1 MIEGG
6 ADGENLLGQS
16 VGNHHVVS
24 KIGHGGMGA
33 VYLAEHAVLGRKAAI
48 KVLLPEFSR
57 NPGLVARFLNEAR
70 ATAQLRHP
78 AFVEIFD
85 SGTLPDGSAYLIMEF
100 LEGEDLGQRLRRVGP
115 MPLGDCLF
123 IARAVADG
131 AGFAHRHH
139 IVHRDLKPDNVFLTA
154 APEGAGANQ
163 LSVKVLDFGIAKLA
177 EPAGRG
183 TASRTGTGVLLG
195 TPLYMS
201 PEQCR
206 GAGQVDFRSDI
217 YSLGCII
224 YATLVGTPPFFLEGF
239 GEIIAAH
246 LSQAPAP
253 VSRARPDVPPAAE
266 AFIMSLLAKAP
277 EHRPADM
284 SQIIAEID
292 RLRGALNLSV
302 GLSQGLPSRA
312 AAGGAF
318 EQRPSGVGSTTPLP
332 PSLALSPPL
341 MPRAGATRQ
350 LVEPAE
356 GAPPPATAKGRR
368 RAAVSSPAPAP
379 ALAPALSTLAGAAGA
394 VGSADRWSSAP
405 PRRRWTPWIAGV
417 ALALVAAAGGAFAWR
432 WNGSSSAEATAA
444 GSATPAEVDPA
455 PAAAAPRAE
464 AVPTTLAVEAA
475 ARTPARKAAEA
486 PPAAAAET
494 AERPAAVVVA
504 AGAAANANH
513 AVVLRI
519 NSTPPGAEVSDRL
532 TGQILGETPFRGQYD
547 RDGSALS
554 LRVRKVGYK
563 SKDLQ
568 VTLDQDQDLNV
579 SLRKPTG
586 DKTPVAGED
595 HRKL

>member
-16 VGNHHVVS
+16 VGNHHVLS

-33 VYLAEHAVLGRKAAI
+33 VYLAEHAILGRKAAI

-154 APEGAGANQ
+154 APEGADTHQ

-183 TASRTGTGVLLG
+183 AASRTGTGVLLG

-253 VSRARPDVPPAAE
+253 VSRARPDVPPAVE

-277 EHRPADM
+277 ENRPADM
-284 SQIIAEID
+284 SQIIVEID
-292 RLRGALNLSV
+292 RLRGALKLPV
-302 GLSQGLPSRA
+302 GLSAGLPSRL
-312 AAGGAF
+312 AGDSAF
-318 EQRPSGVGSTTPLP
+318 EQRPRGVGSTTPLP
-332 PSLALSPPL
+332 PSLALSPSL
-341 MPRAGATRQ
+341 TPRAGATRQ

-356 GAPPPATAKGRR
+356 GAPPPATGRR
-368 RAAVSSPAPAP
+368 RVGASSPS
-379 ALAPALSTLAGAAGA
+379 PALSTLAGAAGA

-405 PRRRWTPWIAGV
+405 PRRRWTAWIAGV
-417 ALALVAAAGGAFAWR
+417 ALAIAAAAGGAFAWR

-444 GSATPAEVDPA
+444 SATPAEVDPV
-455 PAAAAPRAE
+455 PAAVAQRAE
-464 AVPTTLAVEAA
+464 PVPSPPTLAVETA
-475 ARTPARKAAEA
+475 ARTQGRKAAEA
-486 PPAAAAET
+486 PPAATTET
-494 AERPAAVVVA
+494 AERPT
-504 AGAAANANH
+504 AAANANVNANANPNH

-554 LRVRKVGYK
+554 LRLRKVGYK

-568 VTLDQDQDLNV
+568 VTLDQDQDLSV

-586 DKTPVAGED
+586 DKAPVTGED